1 MYIKKKKDLVQGSNS
16 YGINPAKRIIVHGR
30 YDDMGHRKR
39 NA

>member
-1 MYIKKKKDLVQGSNS
+1 MYKKDLVQGSTC
-16 YGINPAKRIIVHGR
+16 YGINPASDLYLLDGR

>member
-1 MYIKKKKDLVQGSNS
+1 MYKKDLVQGSTC
-16 YGINPAKRIIVHGR
+16 YGINPAKRILVPGR